1 MVEWANVLRAR
12 GLKTAVLSNMSRT
25 VSGWLRQTAKWLAQ
39 FDHLSFSGEL
49 KMAKPG
55 LEIYRSCLGALRVP
69 AQEALFLDD
78 REVNVMAA
86 RAVGMHGIVFRSV
99 EELSPELEPYRLGL
113 SLAEAKARVG

>member
-1 MVEWANVLRAR
+1 
-12 GLKTAVLSNMSRT
+12 
-25 VSGWLRQTAKWLAQ
+25 
-39 FDHLSFSGEL
+39 
-49 KMAKPG
+49 
-55 LEIYRSCLGALRVP
+55 VP